1 MNLSRMRNDS
11 AARGKRQSLL
21 AAMGQ
26 FLIAPLFSNL
36 SLRSDV
42 RWDPQRLCYQ
52 AIWMAF
58 DSGRCLRDRFA
69 NVRQRMGWLFP
80 KTRRVGKTYQGFV
93 EALRRHSGVL
103 LERLTAHL
111 PSQVQAMAGRHWRV
125 EGFCVLAV
133 DGSQI
138 DCPRTKANLAGLGHR
153 GKDPLRPSLWLTMLW
168 HVGTGLPWAWRIDKA
183 TASEHT
189 HLRQMLRL
197 LPSQALLLMDAG
209 FASYELLRE
218 ILGAGHSFLVRV
230 GSNRQLL
237 RGLGCAVRETA
248 TTVHLWPRDH
258 RDGPPLELR
267 LICRGSGEGKVFLLT
282 NLPKEQLSKEQA
294 GRLYRARWGIEVYYR
309 TLKQTLER
317 RKMLSGSP
325 DLAQLE
331 LAWTLVG
338 LWVLGLLGVDAL
350 VQDGQSPGRLSAA
363 TALRI
368 LREALDGQLR
378 QRLDRALAE
387 AIKDLYAR
395 HGPKAS
401 RNWADKK
408 HDSPPK
414 APKMRNAT
422 PAERRRA
429 QWVSARM
436 AAG

>member
-1 MNLSRMRNDS
+1 MNLSRMRKDS
-11 AARGKRQSLL
+11 AARGKRQRLL

-36 SLRSDV
+36 RLRSDV

-52 AIWMAF
+52 AILMAF

-69 NVRQRMGWLFP
+69 HVRQRIGWLFP

-103 LERLTAHL
+103 LERLIAHL
-111 PSQVQAMAGRHWRV
+111 RSRVQATAGRHWLL
-125 EGFCVLAV
+125 EGFCAFAV

-138 DCPRTKANLAGLGHR
+138 DCPRTQANLEGLGRR

-168 HVGTGLPWAWRIDKA
+168 HVGTGLPWAWRIGEA
-183 TASEHT
+183 TVSEST
-189 HLRQMLRL
+189 HLRQMLHL
-197 LPSQALLLMDAG
+197 LPARALLVMDAG
-209 FASYELLRE
+209 FVAYELLRE
-218 ILGAGHSFLVRV
+218 IQEAGHSFLVRV
-230 GSNRQLL
+230 GSHRQLL
-237 RGLGCAVRETA
+237 RRLGYAARETA
-248 TTVHLWPRDH
+248 STVYLWPPER
-258 RDGPPLELR
+258 REGPPLVLR

-282 NLPKEQLSKEQA
+282 NLPKEQLSRKQA
-294 GRLYRARWGIEVYYR
+294 GRLYQARWGIEVYYR

-331 LAWTLVG
+331 LAWTLAG
-338 LWVLGLLGVDAL
+338 LWLSGLLGVEAL
-350 VQDGQSPGRLSAA
+350 IQDGQSPTRLSMA
-363 TALRI
+363 TALRVLQEAVEGR
-368 LREALDGQLR
+368 LRPR
-378 QRLDRALAE
+378 IDRALAQ
-387 AIKDLYAR
+387 AVKDQYPR
-395 HGPKAS
+395 DHPKTS
-401 RNWADKK
+401 RDWPDRK

-422 PAERRRA
+422 PAERQLA
-429 QWVSARM
+429 QRFSVRV

>member
-1 MNLSRMRNDS
+1 
-11 AARGKRQSLL
+11 
-21 AAMGQ
+21 
-26 FLIAPLFSNL
+26 
-36 SLRSDV
+36 
-42 RWDPQRLCYQ
+42 
-52 AIWMAF
+52 MAF
-58 DSGRCLRDRFA
+58 DSGGCLRDRFR
-69 NVRQRMGWLFP
+69 NVRQRIGWLFP

-93 EALRRHSGVL
+93 EAVRRHSGIL

-111 PSQVQAMAGRHWRV
+111 RSQVQATVGRHWRL

-138 DCPRTKANLAGLGHR
+138 DCPRIQANLEGLGRR

-168 HVGTGLPWAWRIDKA
+168 HVGTGLPWAWRIGEA
-183 TASEHT
+183 AVSEHT
-189 HLRQMLRL
+189 HLRQMLSL
-197 LPSQALLLMDAG
+197 LPPQALLLMDAG
-209 FASYELLRE
+209 FAAYELLRE
-218 ILGAGHSFLVRV
+218 IHEAGHSFLVRV

-237 RGLGCAVRETA
+237 RRLGCAARETA
-248 TTVHLWPRDH
+248 STVYLWPPEH
-258 RDGPPLELR
+258 REGQPRVWR

-282 NLPKEQLSKEQA
+282 NLPKEQLSRKQA
-294 GRLYRARWGIEVYYR
+294 DRLYRARWGIEVYYR
-309 TLKQTLER
+309 TLQQTLER
-317 RKMLSGSP
+317 RKRLSGSP

-378 QRLDRALAE
+378 QQLDRALAE
-387 AIKDLYAR
+387 AVKDLCAR
-395 HGPKAS
+395 QGPKAS
-401 RNWADKK
+401 RNWANKK

-422 PAERRRA
+422 PAERQRA

>member
-1 MNLSRMRNDS
+1 
-11 AARGKRQSLL
+11 
-21 AAMGQ
+21 
-26 FLIAPLFSNL
+26 
-36 SLRSDV
+36 
-42 RWDPQRLCYQ
+42 
-52 AIWMAF
+52 MAF

-69 NVRQRMGWLFP
+69 NVRQRIGWLFP

-103 LERLTAHL
+103 LERVTAHL
-111 PSQVQAMAGRHWRV
+111 RSQVQATAGRHWRV
-125 EGFCVLAV
+125 EGFCVFAV

-138 DCPRTKANLAGLGHR
+138 DCPRTQANLADMGRR

-197 LPSQALLLMDAG
+197 LPPQALLLMDAG
-209 FASYELLRE
+209 FVSYELLRE

-248 TTVHLWPRDH
+248 TTVHLWPQDH
-258 RDGPPLELR
+258 REGPPLELR
-267 LICRGSGEGKVFLLT
+267 LICRSSGEGKVFLLT
-282 NLPKEQLSKEQA
+282 NLPKEQLSKKQA

-331 LAWTLVG
+331 LAWTLAG
-338 LWVLGLLGVDAL
+338 LWLSGLLGVEAL
-350 VQDGQSPGRLSAA
+350 IQDGQSPTRLSMA
-363 TALRI
+363 TALRV
-368 LREALDGQLR
+368 LPEAVAGQLR
-378 QRLDRALAE
+378 RRIDRALAQ
-387 AIKDLYAR
+387 AVKDEYPR
-395 HGPKAS
+395 SQPKAS

-408 HDSPPK
+408 HDSPPQ

-422 PAERRRA
+422 PAERQRA
-429 QWVSARM
+429 QGFFARV